1 MYIMH
6 IYYVFIIINVYIN
19 YYINVY
25 INVYIINVYIN
36 VYIINVYINVY
47 IINVYYA
54 HIHRQCIFVAEVK
67 TSVII
72 DVRPHRQSFLINRYH
87 GNAKKAQNTSEIVA
101 LMD

>member
-19 YYINVY
+19 YY
-25 INVYIINVYIN
+25 INVYIN

>member
-19 YYINVY
+19 YY
-25 INVYIINVYIN
+25 INVYIN

-72 DVRPHRQSFLINRYH
+72 DVRPHRQSFLVNRYH
-87 GNAKKAQNTSEIVA
+87 GNAKKAQNNSEIVA